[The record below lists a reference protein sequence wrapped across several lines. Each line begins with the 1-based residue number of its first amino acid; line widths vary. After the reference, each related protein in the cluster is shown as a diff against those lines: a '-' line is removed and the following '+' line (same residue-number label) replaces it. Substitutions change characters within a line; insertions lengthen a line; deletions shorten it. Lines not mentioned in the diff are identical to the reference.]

1 MGEGHAA
8 FFDILAPPY
17 HTEVHEDEVED
28 LRECHFFSEISLPPN
43 NNILILSNTDQ
54 NNSRQQPIPIP
65 NNHKRPPPHSV
76 TPVWLRR
83 VKSPEDYFCDTEP
96 YSMTQLL
103 THTIAHSTRPSFSP
117 KNNNQ
122 LTKKFLILAVS

>member
-17 HTEVHEDEVED
+17 HTEVHEDQKED

-43 NNILILSNTDQ
+43 NNILILSNNQTGE
-54 NNSRQQPIPIP
+54 NNISSQQPAIQQH
-65 NNHKRPPPHSV
+65 NKRPHPPYSV

-96 YSMTQLL
+96 YLGPII
-103 THTIAHSTRPSFSP
+103 HA
-117 KNNNQ
+117 
-122 LTKKFLILAVS
+122 ADD

>member
-1 MGEGHAA
+1 MFSFSDDNNYHEICTVGEGHAA

-17 HTEVHEDEVED
+17 HTEVHEDEIED

-65 NNHKRPPPHSV
+65 NNQKRPPPHSV

-96 YSMTQLL
+96 YLGPII
-103 THTIAHSTRPSFSP
+103 HA
-117 KNNNQ
+117 
-122 LTKKFLILAVS
+122 ADD